1 MSEETKQCTYVPFPT
16 ELLPEPLGSLVRTGS
31 TATGCDPAH
40 VAVPLLCGLAGAI
53 GTTHRIRL
61 KRRWTEPAGIWGAV
75 VSPSG
80 TQKSPGFDI
89 ALAALRRAQDEAF
102 HRYSI
107 ERAAWETADAMHEV
121 EQARWKRKAHSGK
134 GEAGD
139 PPTRPAEPRARRL
152 IVSDTTVD
160 AIAPILRAN
169 PRGVLLEREEL
180 NGWLSSFD
188 RYTKSGKASGDATQ
202 WLSMHGGRAVTVD
215 RKGGDPPTIH
225 VPMALV
231 SITGGIQ
238 PGILRRA
245 MLPEH
250 QESGM
255 MARLLYAM
263 PPRRQK
269 RWFDEEIPAELE
281 TSVGRLFDR
290 LLAFSMD
297 GNGEADVRMVDP
309 TPEAKA
315 AIVRFVNEHGE
326 EAWRLP
332 DELAATWSKLE
343 GYAFRLALVLHMARW
358 AADETERLQ
367 RITIG
372 AESIQAGVQLAR
384 WFAGEARRIHQLLGA
399 TAEEHARMELSA
411 WIERRGGVVTLRDLT
426 HGLRAYRSKPGL
438 AKLHLDGLEAEG
450 LGVWEEP
457 DPGPE
462 GGRPARLFRLGEADP
477 VTKTPAGD
485 GENQVSVTVTA
496 GDSRRKGAP

>member
-1 MSEETKQCTYVPFPT
+1 MSEEPKPCTYVPFPI

-31 TATGCDPAH
+31 ADSGCDPAH

-61 KRRWTEPAGIWGAV
+61 KRRWAEPAGIWGV
-75 VSPSG
+75 VVAPSG
-80 TQKSPGFDI
+80 TQKSPGLDI
-89 ALAALRRAQDEAF
+89 ALAPLRRAQDEAF
-102 HRYSI
+102 RRYAI
-107 ERAAWETADAMHEV
+107 ERAEWETADAMHEV
-121 EQARWKRKAHSGK
+121 EQARWKRRAHAGK
-134 GEAGD
+134 GEPGS
-139 PPTRPAEPRARRL
+139 PPTRPAEPQRRRL
-152 IVSDTTVD
+152 LVSDTTVD
-160 AIAPILRAN
+160 ALAPILHAN

-180 NGWLSSFD
+180 NGWLASFD

-202 WLSMHGGRAVTVD
+202 WLSMHGGRALTVD

-231 SITGGIQ
+231 SITGTIQ

-269 RWFDEEIPAELE
+269 RWCDEEIPAELE
-281 TSVGRLFDR
+281 AAVGRLFDR
-290 LLAFSMD
+290 LLAFTMEGRGD
-297 GNGEADVRMVDP
+297 ADVRMVDP
-309 TPEAKA
+309 TPEAKD

-326 EAWRLP
+326 ETWRLP
-332 DELAATWSKLE
+332 DDLAATWSKLE

-358 AADETERLQ
+358 AADETERLS

-372 AESIQAGVQLAR
+372 PESIQAGVKLAR

-399 TAEEHARMELSA
+399 TAEEHARMELAA
-411 WIERRGGVVTLRDLT
+411 WIGRRGGTVTVRDLT

-438 AKLHLDGLEAEG
+438 ATVHLDGLEAEG
-450 LGVWEEP
+450 LGAWVEP
-457 DPGPE
+457 EPGPE
-462 GGRPARLFRLGEADP
+462 GGRPARLFRLGEAEP
-477 VTKTPAGD
+477 VTKTPAG
-485 GENQVSVTVTA
+485 GVETGVSVTVTA
-496 GDSRRKGAP
+496 GDSRRRGAA